1 MAERTIVAVFA
12 LAFAPFVSSCE
23 SRMPDR
29 ATREG
34 QPAETCAT
42 EPAAKLR
49 AVFQYLHQLNESEIR
64 LGDLAADRTAV
75 PQVRKF
81 ATQMATEHAAAD
93 QKLTDLA
100 RREHLDVS
108 RLTPADPIHA
118 AALKSAADEETEMQ
132 NLTAGSFDVVY
143 VASQANQHRFAL
155 EVIEQGRRV
164 AAGEPRSLLEDA
176 REMASR
182 HRDHANMLLQDLR
195 FAPRGVGGGP
205 QQDTGNDMER
215 DQSRLETPRYP
226 RVPTEPGSGL
236 SRDDPMRLDAGVWP
250 PITTPPERMPEL
262 P

>member
-1 MAERTIVAVFA
+1 MAERTVVAVFA
-12 LAFAPFVSSCE
+12 LAFAPFVGSCE

-29 ATREG
+29 TTREG
-34 QPAETCAT
+34 QPPESCAT

-49 AVFQYLHQLNESEIR
+49 AVFQYLHEVNESEIR
-64 LGDLAADRTAV
+64 LANLAADRAAV

-81 ATQMATEHAAAD
+81 ATQMVTEHAVAD

-108 RLTPADPIHA
+108 RFLPADPIHA
-118 AALKSAADEETEMQ
+118 AALKSAADEAAEMQ
-132 NLTAGSFDVVY
+132 SLTAGSFDVVY
-143 VASQANQHRFAL
+143 VASQADQHRFAL

-182 HRDHANMLLQDLR
+182 HRDHAILLLQDLR

-205 QQDTGNDMER
+205 LRDTGNDTGHEQER
-215 DQSRLETPRYP
+215 RETPRYP
-226 RVPTEPGSGL
+226 RAPTEPGSGL

-250 PITTPPERMPEL
+250 PITTPPERMPDL